1 MKNKLLGYWSAGDR
15 SPEMLFMNTVFYYIG
30 QCFALH
36 GGDEH
41 RHLQHDPGQIQLH
54 EQQGIP
60 SFLV

>member
-15 SPEMLFMNTVFYYIG
+15 SPEMLLNTVFYYIG

-54 EQQGIP
+54 EQQGSP